1 MANKKSQVQA
11 EETGLDLKKLDAE
24 RVEKLVAIDKD
35 VSAILKRAE
44 VVVIGN
50 EQQEKEAITLLSEVK
65 GRFNRIEDVR
75 LYFTKPLNEIVKKY
89 NNDFKGK
96 QEVYLQL
103 EKKLK
108 SALGAYAMKKE
119 AEARKLRE
127 ELEAK
132 AKADLEKAQKEAEK
146 KGLPAPIAQDLAP
159 ILPPEPEQTV
169 RTEAGKVTYKDAYCF
184 EVEDANKMP
193 LKYRKQVFALAV
205 EKGLVDRVVRDALKE
220 GVTEIEGVRIWKE
233 KQVASSI

>member
-1 MANKKSQVQA
+1 
-11 EETGLDLKKLDAE
+11 
-24 RVEKLVAIDKD
+24 
-35 VSAILKRAE
+35 
-44 VVVIGN
+44 
-50 EQQEKEAITLLSEVK
+50 
-65 GRFNRIEDVR
+65 
-75 LYFTKPLNEIVKKY
+75 VKKY